1 MENLPT
7 LNQKLKEYL
16 ECDSRILLWKN
27 GIATPFSKVE
37 LKQRILYAR
46 HTFQNAGL
54 KQGDLVIFQING
66 ASKKHSWE
74 ISLLF

>member
-27 GIATPFSKVE
+27 GIATPFSKAE
-37 LKQRILYAR
+37 LKQRILYLAFCLNR
-46 HTFQNAGL
+46 YC
-54 KQGDLVIFQING
+54 
-66 ASKKHSWE
+66 HSMP
-74 ISLLF
+74 SRNSV